1 MYPTKIPIIPK
12 SPDIVFGAGIGSFR
26 NAKIAPKEI
35 PVVKDKIIVF
45 ILYKPLIYILFCISI
60 P

>member
-1 MYPTKIPIIPK
+1 MVYKHIPNKNTNYTK

-26 NAKIAPKEI
+26 KAKITPKEI

-45 ILYKPLIYILFCISI
+45 ILYKPLIYI
-60 P
+60 